1 MEFAKDKMEWIE
13 FDLLE
18 EYPHVAH
25 AVFLR
30 SGGVSSHHFSSLN
43 LSDNVGDHPDCVKVN
58 REQVRKALALDQVV
72 YAQQNHG
79 VNVHRITKKNTSQIP
94 AADALFTT
102 EKGVGLAVT
111 HADCQGAIF
120 YDPVHEA
127 VGVAHAGWKGS
138 AQNIYARLIETMHRE
153 IGTQPHNLL
162 VCISPSLGP
171 DHAEYKNY
179 KHDFPDGL
187 WSFQVRPN
195 HFDFW
200 AISRKQLL
208 ESGILEKNIEMSQVC
223 TVCSPKECFSY
234 RREKETGRNA
244 TVVGLKSSS

>member
-1 MEFAKDKMEWIE
+1 MEYAKDKMEWIE

-18 EYPHVAH
+18 KYPHVAH

-30 SGGVSSHHFSSLN
+30 SGGTSAKHFASLN
-43 LSDNVGDHPDCVKVN
+43 LSDNVGDHPDCVKTN
-58 REQVRKALALDQVV
+58 REQVRKALQLPKVV

-79 VNVHRITKKNTSQIP
+79 VNVHRVTSKNIDHVPS
-94 AADALFTT
+94 ADALFTT

-127 VGVAHAGWKGS
+127 LGVAHAGWRGNV
-138 AQNIYARLIETMHRE
+138 QNIYGRLFDAMHRE

-162 VCISPSLGP
+162 VCVSPSLGP

-179 KHDFPDGL
+179 KQDFPE
-187 WSFQVRPN
+187 WFWNFQTKPS

-208 ESGILEKNIEMSQVC
+208 ECGVLDKNIEMSQVC

-244 TVVGLKSSS
+244 TVAGLKTS